1 MSSNRLHR
9 LALLAPAVALGAL
22 LAPTAPAVAQTQEDP
37 PSPTGEWTADMV
49 PVDPFA
55 APAPFGPG
63 EHLVYRVKVGVIS
76 AGYGFMS
83 VLGTE
88 DIRENPSY
96 RVEMGIKGGI
106 GPLKVDDVYRSWF
119 DVSTFQSWRY
129 IRDLHEVNYQS
140 YRHYEMYPERMVW
153 EREDIEESG
162 PLLSALPMDEIAF
175 IYFIRAL
182 PLEVG
187 KSYTFSRY
195 FKEDGNPVVIKVLRK
210 DKREIDGVV
219 YNTLVV
225 KPLIQSSGLFSE
237 GGDAEMH
244 ITDDHRR
251 ILVYLKSNIP
261 KFPGSLTLELQS
273 VQEGFPLHPESRAE
287 ALAAHE
293 ARAQE
298 GPPGG

>member
-1 MSSNRLHR
+1 MNIRMMHH
-9 LALLAPAVALGAL
+9 AAAAVIALGSL
-22 LAPTAPAVAQTQEDP
+22 VAPLGAQSQEEP
-37 PSPTGEWTADMV
+37 PSPTGEWTAEMV

-63 EHLVYRVKVGVIS
+63 EHLVYRVKVGIIS

-88 DIRENPSY
+88 DVRDNPSY
-96 RVEMGIKGGI
+96 RVEMGIKGGVL
-106 GPLKVDDVYRSWF
+106 GLNVNDVYRSWF
-119 DVSTFQSWRY
+119 DVSTFQTWRY
-129 IRDLHEVNYQS
+129 IRDLHEINYKS
-140 YRHYEMYPERMVW
+140 FRHYEMYPERMVW

-162 PLLSALPMDEIAF
+162 PLLSALPLDEIAF

-187 KSYTFSRY
+187 KTYTFSRY

-210 DKREIDGVV
+210 DQREIDGVV
-219 YNTLVV
+219 YPTIVV

-244 ITDDHRR
+244 ISDDHRR

-261 KFPGSLTLELQS
+261 KFPGSLTLELHS
-273 VQEGFPLHPESRAE
+273 VQEGFPLNPESRAE
-287 ALAAHE
+287 ALEARE
-293 ARAQE
+293 ARAQD
-298 GPPGG
+298 GPQGG